1 MIRHLY
7 IQNGV
12 LVIISRIKSKIQIFK
27 SLRAQSMAVLILIG
41 IIPLVVFTLIFINTY
56 RAKAI
61 SQRINEL
68 QTRGSIICNLV
79 VSSAYFTSDSGAEVD
94 SELTQ
99 VADIFGGRILIADS
113 DLNITRD
120 TYGLEEGK
128 VILLEEVVRCVN
140 GADSK
145 FVSQSENM
153 VELVLPVHNPESN
166 SIDGVVVMN
175 FSLNSVNTLY
185 DSMQSIAITLVL
197 VLGLIILVI
206 SVLYSGQVVMP
217 MKEVA
222 GSIAMISSGDFN
234 ETMQITGYSEAE
246 DISDKFNSMLSV
258 LQNLEDARQEFVS
271 NVSHELK
278 TPITSVKVLAE
289 SLIGQE
295 NVPVELYQE
304 FMVDI
309 NEELERMNK
318 IINDLLS
325 LVKMDK
331 SASDLNITSVNINEM
346 LDLILKRLKPIAEK
360 QHVDLVLESFRPV
373 TAEID
378 EVKLTLAITNLVE
391 NAIKYNKEDGWVHV
405 SLNADYQYFYLK
417 VEDSG
422 IGIPE
427 DSLEHIYER
436 FYRVDKSHSREI
448 GGTGLG
454 LAITRN
460 AILMHRGAI
469 KVFSTEGEGT
479 LFTVRIPLNYIA

>member
-12 LVIISRIKSKIQIFK
+12 LVIISRIKSKIQAFK

-113 DLNITRD
+113 DLNVTRD

-234 ETMQITGYSEAE
+234 EPMQITGYSEAE

-278 TPITSVKVLAE
+278 TPITSVKVLYIAAMGGVDAIVFTGG
-289 SLIGQE
+289 IGE
-295 NVPVELYQE
+295 HDEIARAKVCHHMDWLGIRIDTDKNEHPVGD
-304 FMVDI
+304 VCDI
-309 NEELERMNK
+309 TAWGAKVRTLVIATDEELM
-318 IINDLLS
+318 
-325 LVKMDK
+325 
-331 SASDLNITSVNINEM
+331 
-346 LDLILKRLKPIAEK
+346 IARDTKEVVEK
-360 QHVDLVLESFRPV
+360 
-373 TAEID
+373 
-378 EVKLTLAITNLVE
+378 
-391 NAIKYNKEDGWVHV
+391 
-405 SLNADYQYFYLK
+405 
-417 VEDSG
+417 
-422 IGIPE
+422 
-427 DSLEHIYER
+427 
-436 FYRVDKSHSREI
+436 
-448 GGTGLG
+448 
-454 LAITRN
+454 
-460 AILMHRGAI
+460 
-469 KVFSTEGEGT
+469 
-479 LFTVRIPLNYIA
+479 

>member
-295 NVPVELYQE
+295 
-304 FMVDI
+304 
-309 NEELERMNK
+309 K
-318 IINDLLS
+318 C
-325 LVKMDK
+325 
-331 SASDLNITSVNINEM
+331 
-346 LDLILKRLKPIAEK
+346 
-360 QHVDLVLESFRPV
+360 
-373 TAEID
+373 
-378 EVKLTLAITNLVE
+378 
-391 NAIKYNKEDGWVHV
+391 
-405 SLNADYQYFYLK
+405 
-417 VEDSG
+417 SG
-422 IGIPE
+422 
-427 DSLEHIYER
+427 
-436 FYRVDKSHSREI
+436 
-448 GGTGLG
+448 
-454 LAITRN
+454 
-460 AILMHRGAI
+460 
-469 KVFSTEGEGT
+469 
-479 LFTVRIPLNYIA
+479 

>member
-1 MIRHLY
+1 M
-7 IQNGV
+7 
-12 LVIISRIKSKIQIFK
+12 
-27 SLRAQSMAVLILIG
+27 
-41 IIPLVVFTLIFINTY
+41 
-56 RAKAI
+56 
-61 SQRINEL
+61 
-68 QTRGSIICNLV
+68 
-79 VSSAYFTSDSGAEVD
+79 
-94 SELTQ
+94 
-99 VADIFGGRILIADS
+99 IADS

-206 SVLYSGQVVMP
+206 SVLYSGQIVMP

-278 TPITSVKVLAE
+278 TPLTAIRGYAELLQSGMASDTNMQKEFLGRIHSEVEEMTSLINDILMISRLETKELMPNKEMLSVKLVAE
-289 SLIGQE
+289 EVQKTLKPLSLI
-295 NVPVELYQE
+295 
-304 FMVDI
+304 
-309 NEELERMNK
+309 
-318 IINDLLS
+318 
-325 LVKMDK
+325 
-331 SASDLNITSVNINEM
+331 
-346 LDLILKRLKPIAEK
+346 
-360 QHVDLVLESFRPV
+360 
-373 TAEID
+373 
-378 EVKLTLAITNLVE
+378 
-391 NAIKYNKEDGWVHV
+391 
-405 SLNADYQYFYLK
+405 
-417 VEDSG
+417 
-422 IGIPE
+422 
-427 DSLEHIYER
+427 HI
-436 FYRVDKSHSREI
+436 
-448 GGTGLG
+448 
-454 LAITRN
+454 
-460 AILMHRGAI
+460 
-469 KVFSTEGEGT
+469 
-479 LFTVRIPLNYIA
+479 